1 MDEQERKELLVR
13 LLTWLGWLMLVS
25 SLVYLVLNL

>member
-13 LLTWLGWLMLVS
+13 LLTWLGWLMLVG